1 MNILVVVNETFDV
14 EEKIVIE
21 NNQVNE
27 EGAEFIIN
35 PYDEYAIEEAVRLK
49 EEIGGEVTVATVGSD
64 RSEKILR
71 TALAMGVDKAILIE
85 EKAMLEDESILAK
98 ILANL
103 AKRNAFDLIIG
114 GNMSVDYGS
123 GQVGPRLAEELEI
136 PQVTAVT
143 KLSIEGKEATVVR
156 EVEGDTEVIQ
166 LSMPFLMTAQQGLN
180 EPRYPSLPSIM
191 KAKKKPIERLNVMEL
206 GVPLNEYQGKTTTVK
221 QYLPPEK
228 KAGRVL
234 DGNIVDQTKEL
245 VQIMH
250 QEIKVN

>member
-1 MNILVVVNETFDV
+1 MNILVIVKETFDL
-14 EEKIVIE
+14 EEKIIID

-27 EGAEFIIN
+27 DGAEFIMN

-49 EEIGGEVTVATVGSD
+49 QDIGGKVTVATVGAD

-71 TALAMGVDKAILIE
+71 TSLAMGADKAVLLE
-85 EKAMLEDESILAK
+85 QETKLEDESIVAK
-98 ILANL
+98 ILSVFAEKNE
-103 AKRNAFDLIIG
+103 FDLIIG

-123 GQVGPRLAEELEI
+123 GQIGPRLAEELEI

-143 KLSIEGKEATVVR
+143 KLSIEGNSATVVR
-156 EVEGDTEVIQ
+156 DVEGDTEVVQ

-191 KAKKKPIERLNVMEL
+191 KAKKKPIDRIKINDL
-206 GVPLNEYQGKTTTVK
+206 GISLKECQEKSKTVK
-221 QYLPPEK
+221 QYIPLEK

-234 DGNIVDQTKEL
+234 VGNVVDQTKEL
-245 VQIMH
+245 FQIIEK
-250 QEIKVN
+250 EIKVN